1 VALGRQALAR
11 VFVESLDEATPLC
24 ERLAGGGPV
33 RRFSF
38 REVELAWIGPFLLLA
53 GSADALAPYRDR
65 VASLVVDDIDDVTRE
80 IVRAGGELIEGPAP
94 APNGA
99 RLIAK
104 HPDGALFE
112 YLQIA
117 P

>member
-1 VALGRQALAR
+1 LAR
-11 VFVESLDEATPLC
+11 VREVLARVLVESLDDALPLY

-38 REVELAWIGPFLLLA
+38 QSVELAWIGPFLLLA

-65 VASLVVDDIDDVTRE
+65 VASLVVDDIDDAARQ

-99 RLIAK
+99 RLIAR

>member
-1 VALGRQALAR
+1 VARIRQVLAR
-11 VFVESLDEATPLC
+11 VFVESLDEALPLY
-24 ERLAGGGPV
+24 EGLAGGCPV

-38 REVELAWIGPFLLLA
+38 RNVELAWIGPFLLLA
-53 GSADALAPYRDR
+53 GSDDALAPYRDR
-65 VASLVVDDIDDVTRE
+65 VASLLVNDIDDVAGE

-99 RLIAK
+99 RLIAR
-104 HPDGALFE
+104 HPDGAVFE
-112 YLQIA
+112 YLQTA